1 MGGAARGGVRL
12 EALEGRGLPGAVLQ
26 TFDWDIAKYW
36 ARTTDLP
43 VCYLFELSES
53 DGRSYTG
60 ISLPLQYRQRME
72 EAQELGIAFLGPHLN
87 LLLTPQGNRTVA
99 SPFAHMLRNAGFHLI
114 PWTLERS
121 AGKSGAA
128 PGLYG
133 PYYNATAGQSV
144 FEYTDL
150 LDVLHVLRD
159 DVGAAA
165 VFSDFPA
172 TTAAFANC
180 VPPPP

>member
-1 MGGAARGGVRL
+1 M
-12 EALEGRGLPGAVLQ
+12 LQ
-26 TFDWDIAKYW
+26 TYEWDVAKYW
-36 ARTTDLP
+36 ALTTDLP
-43 VCYLFELSES
+43 VCYLFELPELALQVTS
-53 DGRSYTG
+53 GQA
-60 ISLPLQYRQRME
+60 LPREYQERIR
-72 EAQELGIAFLGPHLN
+72 EAQDLGIAFMGPNMN
-87 LLLTPQGNRTVA
+87 LLLTSAGNRTVA
-99 SPFAHMLRNAGFHLI
+99 SPFSRAIRGAGFGLI

-121 AGKSGAA
+121 ADESGGA

-133 PYYNATAGQSV
+133 DYYNGTAGQSV

-150 LDVLHVLRD
+150 LDVLRVLRD

-180 VPPPP
+180 VPAA